1 MSTMKQDENDPKKV
15 LTCEF
20 RVSFASVFKP
30 KAMKNGDPKYTMTL
44 LFPKATTDISA
55 LKAALKFAA
64 EEKWTAKLPGGLK
77 VGIRD
82 GDEVDAMGNRAIIH
96 DGFQGCWFVNTTSK
110 DKPGLVDQAMQ
121 PIIDPAQFYSGCYAR
136 ATIRAFA
143 YDNPESKGVAF
154 GLNNIQKIRDGEPFS
169 VRTKAED
176 DFTAL
181 ASANPANY
189 ANTANKSALFGEP
202 QKPVAGNSLLD

>member
-1 MSTMKQDENDPKKV
+1 MNTMTVDPSDPKKI

-20 RVSFASVFKP
+20 RVSFANVFKP
-30 KAMKNGDPKYTMTL
+30 KSMKQGEPKYTMTL

-55 LKAALKFAA
+55 LKEALKFAA
-64 EEKWTAKLPGGLK
+64 NEKWPTKLPGGLK

-82 GDEVDAMGNRAIIH
+82 GDQVDEMGNRVVSH
-96 DGFQGCWFVNTTSK
+96 EGFEGCWFINTTSK

-121 PIIDPAQFYSGCYAR
+121 QIIDPTKFYSGCYAR

-143 YDNPESKGVAF
+143 YDAPESKGVAF

-169 VRTKAED
+169 ARSKAED

-189 ANTANKSALFGEP
+189 ANTQNKSALFGDAP
-202 QKPVAGNSLLD
+202 KSGNSMLD